1 MKHEVLHVNMG
12 EVSLEIMNEND
23 GNLWQKSK
31 KVQRHHVWSIIQ
43 KACCCKDGQHLPTV
57 PSSSSGTPPMYTES
71 SISSADLGTLQLPR
85 WPHLKKKA
93 CKFAGKHHAKRPLS
107 GLAWHWFQTSV
118 VRSYPNSRFWNGPK
132 AAQELQH
139 TDLMQLKQIHLA
151 TVDSQ
156 LPRTNSPLP
165 GAIPLE
171 KCDPLHCP
179 GAIPKPSKA
188 AGSPRFGW
196 GG

>member
-1 MKHEVLHVNMG
+1 MVLAHPAASKRYLHFTTFPRPQGQEAGMKHEVLHVNMG

-85 WPHLKKKA
+85 WPHLKKK
-93 CKFAGKHHAKRPLS
+93 
-107 GLAWHWFQTSV
+107 LANLQENITQNVHFQGWPGIGSKLPSSALIQT
-118 VRSYPNSRFWNGPK
+118 
-132 AAQELQH
+132 AAFGM
-139 TDLMQLKQIHLA
+139 D
-151 TVDSQ
+151 
-156 LPRTNSPLP
+156 PR
-165 GAIPLE
+165 
-171 KCDPLHCP
+171 LHRNFN
-179 GAIPKPSKA
+179 ILI
-188 AGSPRFGW
+188 
-196 GG
+196 

>member
-1 MKHEVLHVNMG
+1 MKMMDTCDRNPK
-12 EVSLEIMNEND
+12 N
-23 GNLWQKSK
+23 SK
-31 KVQRHHVWSIIQ
+31 GTTFGPLYKKPVAEKMANICQQFCPLRLALLLCTLNH
-43 KACCCKDGQHLPTV
+43 
-57 PSSSSGTPPMYTES
+57 PSPLRTWEHCNCQGATCFE
-71 SISSADLGTLQLPR
+71 
-85 WPHLKKKA
+85 KA
-93 CKFAGKHHAKRPLS
+93 CKFAGKHHAKRPFS
-107 GLAWHWFQTSV
+107 GLASHWFQTSV
-118 VRSYPNSRFWNGPK
+118 VRSYPNSRFWNGPR

-139 TDLMQLKQIHLA
+139 TDLMQLQQIHLA

-179 GAIPKPSKA
+179 GAMPKLSKA

-196 GG
+196 GR